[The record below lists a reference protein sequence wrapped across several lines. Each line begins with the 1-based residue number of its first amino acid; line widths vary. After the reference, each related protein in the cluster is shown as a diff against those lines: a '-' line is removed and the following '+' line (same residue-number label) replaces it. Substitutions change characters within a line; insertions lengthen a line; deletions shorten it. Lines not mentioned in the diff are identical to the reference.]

1 MMYEPIGP
9 SKLQIIEGNI
19 KTLFNQSIRNLIKF
33 RKKISFFIFPREEKI
48 QLLWSTWVDVCDLI
62 KFKNGTKGYYVDGYG
77 NITNSYTNLIGLF
90 YNNNNEGWIIQQ
102 GDWIIK
108 DKSGKISYMTDDQM
122 KRSILLEKLSI

>member
-1 MMYEPIGP
+1 MYEPIGP
-9 SKLQIIEGNI
+9 SRLQIIEGNI
-19 KTLFNQSIRNLIKF
+19 KTLFNQSIRKLIKF
-33 RKKISFFIFPREEKI
+33 RKKVSFFIFQREEKI
-48 QLLWSTWVDVCDLI
+48 QLSWSTWDDVCTLVS
-62 KFKNGTKGYYVDGYG
+62 KFKNGTRGLYVDGHG
-77 NITNSYTNLIGLF
+77 NIDDASTNIIGLF